1 MARDGSTSSSSN
13 ERQDAAE
20 GCTHSS
26 EKRGNYRDYGTDRT
40 TEMNEIGVTGFGF
53 GSTKD
58 TTGIQTRGYGYF
70 MRQFFFIDT
79 NMRIVYQQSGGQR
92 G

>member
-1 MARDGSTSSSSN
+1 
-13 ERQDAAE
+13 
-20 GCTHSS
+20 
-26 EKRGNYRDYGTDRT
+26 
-40 TEMNEIGVTGFGF
+40 MNEIGVTGFGF

-58 TTGIQTRGYGYF
+58 TTGIQTRGYGNF